1 MFVKNIWENILSKDL
16 KSKQVIYLKAILFV
30 LILLLSMVLNLTSDT
45 LSLRAVSLLLMV
57 WSSARIYYFM
67 FYVIEHYVD
76 EAFHFSGI
84 YDFLKYVLSR
94 EK

>member
-1 MFVKNIWENILSKDL
+1 MRLLSSNL
-16 KSKQVIYLKAILFV
+16 KSKQAIYLKAILFG
-30 LILLLSMVLNLTSDT
+30 LILLLSMVLNLTSEE
-45 LSLRAVSLLLMV
+45 LSLRIVSMLLII

-76 EAFHFSGI
+76 EAFHFSSI
-84 YDFLKYVLSR
+84 YDFLKYIFSR

>member
-1 MFVKNIWENILSKDL
+1 MLLKDL
-16 KSKQVIYLKAILFV
+16 KSKQAIYLKAILFL
-30 LILLLSMVLNLTSDT
+30 LILLLSMVLNLVSDE
-45 LSLRAVSLLLMV
+45 LSLRIISMLLIV

-76 EAFHFSGI
+76 KEFRFTGI
-84 YDFLKYVLSR
+84 YDLLRQLFKKKG